1 MKNSY
6 LLESD
11 DEFLISSKIGELIQ
25 KRNFSSA
32 VVHSYDLEEVSLSS
46 ALEDLDTYGLFS
58 EQKVV
63 IISHID
69 MLSSDS
75 NDRDVL
81 HFIQYLKNP
90 LDSVLLFVTAKKLNN
105 TKKITK
111 ELKKE
116 SEVVSLNY
124 NAMDFVK
131 KELDGYRLENGVV
144 RKLVTD
150 CLEDIGRIHQECLKL
165 KLYRSDTKAISISDV
180 EELVVKKLG
189 DSRDLTFDFVR
200 VLASKDKKAAL
211 KKFQQLQQYSIEA
224 LPLIGLLAS
233 QFLIIYQV
241 KILEKRTGLNQEIA
255 DILGEK
261 PYRIQKTRELT
272 KYYSEQELRN
282 ILRSLS
288 DMDFKIKTTDVDG
301 NFLIELFILENT

>member
-1 MKNSY
+1 MKNNY

-11 DEFLISSKIGELIQ
+11 DAFLITSKIKELIQ
-25 KRNFSSA
+25 KREFSSA
-32 VVHSYDLEEVSLSS
+32 VIHTYDLEEVSLSS

-75 NDRDVL
+75 TDSDIQ
-81 HFIQYLKNP
+81 HFIQYLKKP
-90 LDSVLLFVTAKKLNN
+90 LDSVLLFVTAQKLNN
-105 TKKITK
+105 AKKITK

-116 SEVVSLNY
+116 SEVVSFDY
-124 NAMDFVK
+124 NAMDYVK
-131 KELDGYRLENGVV
+131 KELEGYRLENGVV

-150 CLEDIGRIHQECLKL
+150 CLEDVGRLHQECEKL
-165 KLYRSDTKAISISDV
+165 KLYRMDTKSISISDV
-180 EELVVKKLG
+180 EELVIKKLG
-189 DSRDLTFDFVR
+189 DARDLTFDFVR

-211 KKFQQLQQYSIEA
+211 IKFHQLQQYSIEA

-233 QFLIIYQV
+233 QFLIMYQV
-241 KILEKRTGLNQEIA
+241 KVLEKKTRLNQEMA

-261 PYRIQKTRELT
+261 PYRIQKTKELT
-272 KYYSEQELRN
+272 KYYSEQELRG
-282 ILRSLS
+282 ILRRLA
-288 DMDFKIKTTDVDG
+288 DMDLKIKTTDVDG
-301 NFLIELFILENT
+301 TFLVELFILENT